1 MVFTSLDTF
10 GAPESV
16 RIHADDA
23 LHLLDLFGC
32 HREKMAIPRSMKAA
46 IIIAKAI
53 GSGFIEKKRS
63 R

>member
-23 LHLLDLFGC
+23 LHLLDLFGY

-53 GSGFIEKKRS
+53 GSFILQRQI
-63 R
+63 